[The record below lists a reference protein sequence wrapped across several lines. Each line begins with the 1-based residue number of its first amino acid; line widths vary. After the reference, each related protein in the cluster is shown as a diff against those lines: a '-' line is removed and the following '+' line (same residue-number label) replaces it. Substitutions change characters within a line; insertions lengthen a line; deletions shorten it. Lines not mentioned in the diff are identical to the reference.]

1 MKNTLALLAIGLI
14 FGSGIGFLTAT
25 ANGVALP
32 GHSHATPDGHGAEVP
47 MNMDMNNMNMAH
59 SHGADLALPNDEN
72 APTLEIA
79 VIKDLMSGW
88 NLHVMADN
96 FRFAP
101 EHASQPH
108 IAGEGHAHVYVNGDK
123 IARLYGPWM
132 HLTNLPKGATKI
144 EVVLNSNDHRALSV
158 DGTPVSATRSI
169 TVN

>member
-1 MKNTLALLAIGLI
+1 MKRTLALLTIGLI
-14 FGSGIGFLTAT
+14 FGGGIGFLTAT
-25 ANGVALP
+25 ANSVALP
-32 GHSHATPDGHGAEVP
+32 GHSHDVPDGHGAEVP
-47 MNMDMNNMNMAH
+47 MKMDMKNMNMAH
-59 SHGADLALPNDEN
+59 SHSAGLAIPNDEN

-88 NLHVMADN
+88 NLHVMPAN

-108 IAGEGHAHVYVNGDK
+108 VAGEGHAHVYVNGTK

-132 HLTNLPKGATKI
+132 HLTDLPKGNANI
-144 EVVLNSNDHRALSV
+144 EVVLNSNDHRPLSV
-158 DGTPVSATRSI
+158 EGTPVSATRSI